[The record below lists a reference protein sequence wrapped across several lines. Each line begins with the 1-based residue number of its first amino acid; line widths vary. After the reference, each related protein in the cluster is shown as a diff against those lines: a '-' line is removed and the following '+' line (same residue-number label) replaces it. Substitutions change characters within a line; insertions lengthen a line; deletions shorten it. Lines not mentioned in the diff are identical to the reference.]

1 MTTMAGNLTLPVP
14 VGTGSQLTAT
24 EVEQQEGQAMKET
37 SSTAQ
42 SDS

>member
-1 MTTMAGNLTLPVP
+1 MAGNLILPVP
-14 VGTGSQLTAT
+14 VGTGSQLTAP
-24 EVEQQEGQAMKET
+24 EAEQPEGQAVKET

>member
-1 MTTMAGNLTLPVP
+1 MTAMDLTLPVP
-14 VGTGSQLTAT
+14 AGTGSQLTAPGA
-24 EVEQQEGQAMKET
+24 EQPEGQAMKET